1 MKGFFDFDKYFLKS
15 SLEFKNIG
23 VLTILSLIL
32 FFLIKSKIF
41 FSKGLSSISKKE
53 ISLILF
59 FLMTFCI
66 FVT

>member
-1 MKGFFDFDKYFLKS
+1 MKGFFDLDKYFLKS

-23 VLTILSLIL
+23 VLIIFNFIL

-41 FSKGLSSISKKE
+41 FSNGLSSISKKE

-59 FLMTFCI
+59 FLITFCI
-66 FVT
+66 FVK